1 MTGPILAR
9 MTSTVRIDAAAP
21 YPAAFFLGRA
31 HRIVH
36 GNGAFLAAFGA
47 SSVGQ
52 PAREAL
58 VDLPSAAFDVMD
70 AVLRSGRPLARRL
83 VLADRPYRFVVA
95 PRRDPETGET
105 YGVASHLR
113 PLDVPTADAARGSR
127 QA

>member
-1 MTGPILAR
+1 MA
-9 MTSTVRIDAAAP
+9 STVRIDAAAP

-36 GNGAFLAAFGA
+36 GNPPFLAAFGA

-58 VDLPSAAFDVMD
+58 IDLPAAAFDTMD
-70 AVLRSGRPLARRL
+70 AVLRTGRPLARRL
-83 VLADRPYRFVVA
+83 TVSGRPFRLVVA
-95 PRRDPETGET
+95 PRRDPATGET

-113 PLDVPTADAARGSR
+113 PLDALDAARSR
-127 QA
+127 SSGPG

>member
-1 MTGPILAR
+1 MA
-9 MTSTVRIDAAAP
+9 STVRIDAAAP

-36 GNGAFLAAFGA
+36 GNAPFLAAFGE

-58 VDLPSAAFDVMD
+58 IDLPPAAFDTMD
-70 AVLRSGRPLARRL
+70 AVLRTGRPLARRL
-83 VLADRPYRFVVA
+83 TLAGRSFRLVVA

-113 PLDVPTADAARGSR
+113 PLEDGEAATSRGSR
-127 QA
+127 EA